1 MVGFFD
7 YHFRWHVRELAGFVT
22 NLLSTIRLAK
32 TPVAGSQLAWCSVQ
46 LCDCPRRRAHS
57 DDDDADG
64 VMDEGVPMEIPDSI
78 RANLSEGIVRLY
90 EARRARKLQERHDL
104 GIIEE
109 E

>member
-1 MVGFFD
+1 
-7 YHFRWHVRELAGFVT
+7 
-22 NLLSTIRLAK
+22 
-32 TPVAGSQLAWCSVQ
+32 
-46 LCDCPRRRAHS
+46 
-57 DDDDADG
+57 
-64 VMDEGVPMEIPDSI
+64 MDEGVPMEIPDSI